1 MRKRDKSGTT
11 TTCRQTVGSFSFAEK
26 ATVRV
31 LIEGY
36 ARQVENGWVASSTTC
51 LVISSGMKIITD
63 PGCNRQKLLDALSK
77 ENLSADDID
86 FVFLSHG
93 HPDHILLAGIFA
105 NARQVTYDDDLVYD
119 QDRMVKFDK
128 HILGPHTEVI
138 HTPGHVPDHISLL
151 VDTSEGVVAIAGD
164 VFWWPDGEK
173 QDPGALIAGPF
184 EPSGLNREM
193 LAQSR
198 SQLLKTADLII
209 PGHGKMFRGMK
220 GKTETGRNIKKA
232 EGRPENGE
240 WKPEEK

>member
-11 TTCRQTVGSFSFAEK
+11 TTCRQTVGSSSFAEK

-36 ARQVENGWVASSTTC
+36 ARQVENGWIASSTTC

-63 PGCNRQKLLDALSK
+63 PGCNRQKLLEALSK
-77 ENLSADDID
+77 ENLSAGDID

-128 HILGPHTEVI
+128 HILGPHTEI
-138 HTPGHVPDHISLL
+138 IRTPGHVPDHISLL
-151 VDTSEGVVAIAGD
+151 VNTSEGVVAVAGD
-164 VFWWPDGEK
+164 VFWWPDGEQ
-173 QDPGALIAGPF
+173 QDPFALTSDPF
-184 EPSGLNREM
+184 EPSGPDREN
-193 LAQSR
+193 LAESR
-198 SQLLKTADLII
+198 SVLLRMADMII
-209 PGHGKMFRGMK
+209 PGHGKMFRAQK
-220 GKTETGRNIKKA
+220 
-232 EGRPENGE
+232 GRPETGTG
-240 WKPEEK
+240 KPEKT